1 MPSDNQALKKE
12 LMRFLVTGILAV
24 GVDFSGYWLLA
35 EMIPADIAKGSSF
48 VMGSIV
54 AFIFNKLWTF
64 EHDAK
69 LSSAAIQFAC
79 LYSLTFV
86 ANVSMNHF
94 ILTQEIEAKLLAFLV
109 ATATSTTL
117 NFLGMKFW
125 VFRHDT
131 KSLNK
136 DV

>member
-1 MPSDNQALKKE
+1 MLKDKQALKQE
-12 LMRFLVTGILAV
+12 LMRFLVTGIMAV

-35 EMIPADIAKGSSF
+35 EMIPADLAKGSSF

-69 LSSAAIQFAC
+69 LSNAAIQFTC
-79 LYSLTFV
+79 LYSLTFI
-86 ANVSMNHF
+86 ANVAVNHF
-94 ILTQEIEAKLLAFLV
+94 ILTLGMEIKLLAFLI

-125 VFRHDT
+125 VFRQYT